1 MCDAGANKLTCRKDS
16 RMSLIL
22 SYIALGD
29 ASFPWWLRASH
40 WINAFFIGYLI
51 RAGIQILGSYP
62 RLYWNDDS
70 APGHEWLKLTRRKIP
85 TNRVWTSLEQEL
97 NVPSWLGHPGGN
109 NLGLGRIWHFFIVIF
124 WILNGVVYIALL
136 ILSGEWTRL
145 VPTDWS
151 IFPRAWE
158 TFLTYATFQL
168 PPASEFQPYDALQQ
182 LTYFAV
188 VFLLGPFL
196 IATGAAQSPAIAARF
211 PWYLKI
217 FGGRQAAR
225 SLHFL
230 GLLAFV
236 AFIAVHTL
244 LVIVTGAGK
253 NFALIFF
260 GQAGAAYEQ
269 QALFLVPL
277 LILLI
282 FAIYAL
288 TAWYTLRQPRRVQQ
302 ALGRVL
308 NPVVHRVL
316 GHARSRQEY
325 EPEDISPYF
334 ILNGSSPKDVEYRRL
349 AETNYADWRLEVTGL
364 VNQSLILSLD
374 GVRALPRRCQITKHH
389 CIQGWT
395 GIAQWEGA
403 SLRDVLALAKPLPQA
418 RYAVFWSYGRDTV
431 GKPFYEALTLEQATH
446 AQTILAYRMN
456 DQPLSVEHG
465 APLRLRCETVLGYK
479 MVKWLCR
486 IELVADFRML
496 GEGQGGSRED
506 NRYYEPEAGI

>member
-1 MCDAGANKLTCRKDS
+1 
-16 RMSLIL
+16 MSLTL
-22 SYIALGD
+22 SFTVLAD
-29 ASFPWWLRASH
+29 AIFPWWLNATH

-51 RAGIQILGSYP
+51 RSGIQILGSYP
-62 RLYWNDDS
+62 RLYWNDHNLPS
-70 APGHEWLKLTRRKIP
+70 HEWLRLTRRKIP

-97 NVPSWLGHPGGN
+97 DVPSWLGHPGGN

-124 WILNGVVYIALL
+124 WILNGVAYIALL

-158 TFLTYATFQL
+158 TFLTYATFHL

-182 LTYFAV
+182 LSYFAV

-244 LVIVTGAGK
+244 LVVVTGAGK
-253 NFALIFF
+253 SFALIFF
-260 GQAGAAYEQ
+260 GQASATYEQ
-269 QALFLVPL
+269 LALFLVPL

-282 FAIYAL
+282 FAIYGV

-302 ALGRVL
+302 AFGRLL
-308 NPVVHRVL
+308 NPVVHQLL

-325 EPEDISPYF
+325 EPQDISPYF
-334 ILNGSSPKDVEYRRL
+334 ILNGAPPTDATYTQL
-349 AETNYADWRLEVTGL
+349 AEANYADWRLEVTGL
-364 VNQSLILSLD
+364 VDKSLLLSLD
-374 GVRALPRRCQITKHH
+374 GVRALPRRRQITKHH

-403 SLRDVLALAKPLPQA
+403 SLRDVLALAKPLPEA
-418 RYAVFWSYGRDTV
+418 RYAVFWSYAAGTD
-431 GKPFYEALTLEQATH
+431 GKPYYEALTLEQATH
-446 AQTILAYRMN
+446 EQTILAYRMN

-479 MVKWLCR
+479 MVKWLYR
-486 IELVADFRML
+486 IELVADFRTL

>member
-22 SYIALGD
+22 NYIALGD

-217 FGGRQAAR
+217 FGGRQ
-225 SLHFL
+225 
-230 GLLAFV
+230 
-236 AFIAVHTL
+236 
-244 LVIVTGAGK
+244 
-253 NFALIFF
+253 
-260 GQAGAAYEQ
+260 
-269 QALFLVPL
+269 
-277 LILLI
+277 
-282 FAIYAL
+282 
-288 TAWYTLRQPRRVQQ
+288 
-302 ALGRVL
+302 
-308 NPVVHRVL
+308 
-316 GHARSRQEY
+316 
-325 EPEDISPYF
+325 
-334 ILNGSSPKDVEYRRL
+334 
-349 AETNYADWRLEVTGL
+349 
-364 VNQSLILSLD
+364 
-374 GVRALPRRCQITKHH
+374 
-389 CIQGWT
+389 
-395 GIAQWEGA
+395 
-403 SLRDVLALAKPLPQA
+403 
-418 RYAVFWSYGRDTV
+418 
-431 GKPFYEALTLEQATH
+431 
-446 AQTILAYRMN
+446 
-456 DQPLSVEHG
+456 
-465 APLRLRCETVLGYK
+465 
-479 MVKWLCR
+479 
-486 IELVADFRML
+486 
-496 GEGQGGSRED
+496 
-506 NRYYEPEAGI
+506 